1 MTRKRNVAKRN
12 KAAKKAARTR
22 KKNATRRNRTRMK
35 IAHAIRNET
44 ARYPTALLC

>member
-1 MTRKRNVAKRN
+1 MKSKAARR

-22 KKNATRRNRTRMK
+22 KSNAARRSRARIK
-35 IAHAIRNET
+35 IAHAIRSEA